1 MGATE
6 KEVIVIRTI
15 AIATALVF
23 GSLLCRCPAH
33 AVGSATVADAPLV
46 KSNTTLQQLAQQ
58 RYDPSSGSLPRALAK
73 TKKKKKIEAP
83 PQSTG
88 PYNPDAVSVGVK
100 KAKK

>member
-1 MGATE
+1 M
-6 KEVIVIRTI
+6 IRTI
-15 AIATALVF
+15 VIATALVF
-23 GSLLCRCPAH
+23 GLAALSLPAH

-83 PQSTG
+83 PQPTG

>member
-1 MGATE
+1 
-6 KEVIVIRTI
+6 
-15 AIATALVF
+15 
-23 GSLLCRCPAH
+23 
-33 AVGSATVADAPLV
+33 
-46 KSNTTLQQLAQQ
+46 LAQQ

-73 TKKKKKIEAP
+73 TKKKKKKIEAP

>member
-1 MGATE
+1 M
-6 KEVIVIRTI
+6 
-15 AIATALVF
+15 
-23 GSLLCRCPAH
+23 
-33 AVGSATVADAPLV
+33 

-73 TKKKKKIEAP
+73 TKKKKKKTIDAP
-83 PQSTG
+83 PQPTG

>member
-58 RYDPSSGSLPRALAK
+58 RYDPSSGSLPRTLA
-73 TKKKKKIEAP
+73 
-83 PQSTG
+83 
-88 PYNPDAVSVGVK
+88 
-100 KAKK
+100 

>member
-6 KEVIVIRTI
+6 KEGIVIRTI
-15 AIATALVF
+15 VVATALVF
-23 GSLLCRCPAH
+23 GLAALSLPAH

-46 KSNTTLQQLAQQ
+46 KSNTTLHQLAQQ
-58 RYDPSSGSLPRALAK
+58 RYDPSSGSLPRAFAK

-88 PYNPDAVSVGVK
+88 PYNPNAVSVGVK

>member
-1 MGATE
+1 M
-6 KEVIVIRTI
+6 IRTI
-15 AIATALVF
+15 VIAKVF
-23 GSLLCRCPAH
+23 GLAALSLPAH

-58 RYDPSSGSLPRALAK
+58 RYDPSSGSLPRAFAK
-73 TKKKKKIEAP
+73 TKKKKIEAP

-88 PYNPDAVSVGVK
+88 PYNPNAASVGVK

>member
-1 MGATE
+1 MN
-6 KEVIVIRTI
+6 RTI
-15 AIATALVF
+15 VIATALVF

-73 TKKKKKIEAP
+73 TKKKKKKIEAP

-88 PYNPDAVSVGVK
+88 PYNPDAVSVGLK

>member
-1 MGATE
+1 M
-6 KEVIVIRTI
+6 
-15 AIATALVF
+15 
-23 GSLLCRCPAH
+23 
-33 AVGSATVADAPLV
+33 

-73 TKKKKKIEAP
+73 TKKKIEAP